1 MTDTMTAEQRH
12 RCMSHIR
19 SRDTKPELKVR
30 RWLWHHGYRYRLN
43 VKSVPG
49 KPDIVM
55 RPYRTAIFV
64 NGCFWHGHNVQF
76 STAQIENSKL
86 KNEKGVCSEDSRAA
100 QIENSKLESEKDV
113 CSEDSLAAQIENS
126 KLKSEEAV
134 DYGAAQIEN
143 SACCKIPQSNRAFW
157 VAKIKR
163 NQERDQRNYQLL
175 QENGWQVIV
184 VWECQL
190 TPHQIEHTMREVELL
205 LNSNMLARYKHAPAP
220 FTTGEEQLPAA
231 AENNIEYNK

>member
-64 NGCFWHGHNVQF
+64 NGCFWHGHGVE
-76 STAQIENSKL
+76 IENSKF
-86 KNEKGVCSEDSRAA
+86 KIEKGVCSENSRAA
-100 QIENSKLESEKDV
+100 L
-113 CSEDSLAAQIENS
+113 IENS
-126 KLKSEEAV
+126 KLKSEKAAEL
-134 DYGAAQIEN
+134 GAALIEN

-157 VAKIKR
+157 VAKIRR

-190 TPHQIEHTMREVELL
+190 TPKQIEHTMREVELL
-205 LNSNMLARYKHAPAP
+205 LNNNMLARYKHSPNP
-220 FTTGEEQLPAA
+220 FTTEEEPLPLA
-231 AENNIEYNK
+231 AEDTIEYQDK

>member
-64 NGCFWHGHNVQF
+64 NGCFWHGHRVE
-76 STAQIENSKL
+76 IENSKL
-86 KNEKGVCSEDSRAA
+86 K
-100 QIENSKLESEKDV
+100 SEKDV

-126 KLKSEEAV
+126 KLKNEKAA
-134 DYGAAQIEN
+134 DPGAALIEN

-157 VAKIKR
+157 VAKIRR

-231 AENNIEYNK
+231 AENNIEYHSK